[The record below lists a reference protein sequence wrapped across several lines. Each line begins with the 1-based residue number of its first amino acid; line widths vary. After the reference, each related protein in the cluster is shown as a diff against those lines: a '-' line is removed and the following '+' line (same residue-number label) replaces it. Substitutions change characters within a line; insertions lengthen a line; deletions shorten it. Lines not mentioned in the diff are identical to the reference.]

1 MALLNPKIQE
11 QVRQLFADLE
21 HPVRLLMFTQGEGG
35 ALECEMCAD
44 TRQLV
49 EEVAA
54 LSDKIHLEV
63 YDFLADAE
71 VAKQYRV
78 EMIPAI
84 VIAGE
89 EDYGIRY
96 YGIPAGYEF
105 SSLIEDIRRVSS
117 RKAELT
123 PRTLEALAK
132 LDRPVHIRVFVTPT
146 CPYCPQAVVLAHNLA
161 LASPW
166 IRADMIEATE
176 FPHLAN
182 KYQVYGVPRSVINE
196 TIHLEGAYPE
206 EMFVAEMMKVLDQP
220 PSTGERET
228 P

>member
-220 PSTGERET
+220 PSAGEREM

>member
-54 LSDKIHLEV
+54 LSDKIRLEV
-63 YDFLADAE
+63 YDFVADAE
-71 VAKQYRV
+71 VAKQYHI

-220 PSTGERET
+220 PSSGERET
-228 P
+228 S